1 MPSLSQETAIRS
13 LGLPAN
19 NSLTSHTNAHEAKEG
34 KRKWINNTLFTLYA
48 CRCVINTVSGEV
60 FGLFRGIKSITFWI
74 IHYQI
79 KKQIF
84 LNLAV
89 CLIFMKTTSTLNF
102 TTCTN
107 QSFFFLIRYLPVG
120 RNRRCPR
127 WRTRRRGRLVRGP
140 GWGRCGGRVAC
151 RSQAR
156 TSGRPGPI
164 MGTGRVC
171 CEKKKLSFDTFG
183 TALKATKKN

>member
-1 MPSLSQETAIRS
+1 MLSLSQETAIRS

-89 CLIFMKTTSTLNF
+89 CLIFMKLTSTLNF

-107 QSFFFLIRYLPVG
+107 QSFFFKFGTYPLGETGDVLVEGLGGEDVG
-120 RNRRCPR
+120 S
-127 WRTRRRGRLVRGP
+127 
-140 GWGRCGGRVAC
+140 GGRVGAGVGVAW
-151 RSQAR
+151 RA
-156 TSGRPGPI
+156 GR
-164 MGTGRVC
+164 
-171 CEKKKLSFDTFG
+171 KL
-183 TALKATKKN
+183 ALLEDQVQ